1 DKVDIDLV
9 PASKSTDIFALP
21 VDSLTFSEEGR
32 LVVADSSEVFHCK
45 LKWIAS
51 GEHSASV
58 VDKRNICSLFPDE
71 KVRLLS
77 SNGRFVAIVTSKNK
91 VEVFDLEKSSGDVVM
106 AQDDDEE
113 SAQQRR
119 TSYRTILPSQ
129 STSIVT
135 ALALST
141 HKQADLLLAYADGT
155 VVTFNLHTL
164 SYQRIVMEGGSE
176 EAVKEVV
183 AFTNCSVHEDLA
195 VLHNWKAG
203 VLLVKEGKM
212 WKVKKELNYDENV
225 VSCVLSTDGELI
237 NVIQT
242 PAMIRNQ
249 LPPAL
254 AKKVFGV

>member
-1 DKVDIDLV
+1 
-9 PASKSTDIFALP
+9 
-21 VDSLTFSEEGR
+21 
-32 LVVADSSEVFHCK
+32 
-45 LKWIAS
+45 
-51 GEHSASV
+51 
-58 VDKRNICSLFPDE
+58 
-71 KVRLLS
+71 
-77 SNGRFVAIVTSKNK
+77 
-91 VEVFDLEKSSGDVVM
+91 M

-212 WKVKKELNYDENV
+212 GKVKKEPSYDEVGNVFKLLARKMNV
-225 VSCVLSTDGELI
+225 VSVLSTDGELI

-242 PAMIRNQ
+242 AAMIHNQ

-254 AKKVFGV
+254 AKKVFGVQVLR